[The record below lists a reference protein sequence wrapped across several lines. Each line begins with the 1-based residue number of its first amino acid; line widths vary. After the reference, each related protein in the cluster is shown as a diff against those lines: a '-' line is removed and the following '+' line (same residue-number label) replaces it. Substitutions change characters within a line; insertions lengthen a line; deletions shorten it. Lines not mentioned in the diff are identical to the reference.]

1 MPVQTTFR
9 VAHQTV
15 DQEVGGGHQ
24 AEQHVGGVA
33 QQVVPQREPLASV
46 AGSDTGPA
54 HHNAH
59 KLFLFY
65 PILLKNIQILCGF
78 YYKSSFG

>member
-1 MPVQTTFR
+1 MSVQTTFR

-54 HHNAH
+54 HH

-65 PILLKNIQILCGF
+65 SILLKNIIWHLL
-78 YYKSSFG
+78 